1 MKGISSQSRQHKR
14 YQGNPRFTFIVR
26 KTQHIKDKISEMTR
40 EKTQATDTIK
50 MRMRVD
56 FSAAT

>member
-14 YQGNPRFTFIVR
+14 YQGNPRFTFIVK
-26 KTQHIKDKISEMTR
+26 KTQHIKDKISEVTR

-50 MRMRVD
+50 IRK
-56 FSAAT
+56 S